1 MIELV
6 QIDNIDKKTNNNNNL
21 EKNKTKNTSKMHII
35 NKIESY

>member
-6 QIDNIDKKTNNNNNL
+6 QIDNIDKKTNNKNNL
-21 EKNKTKNTSKMHII
+21 ENKTKQKNTSKII